1 MNSLFFFLPLI
12 LLGTPLRVPTDFY
25 SGAEKNGDDPGYA
38 PLIADRT
45 FRTLSDHIIDQD
57 AEWFDPSSVKQGDII
72 YLNLWYIEWFATTVH
87 DQIEFPYILLSCD
100 VGDWYP
106 NPQFQKLL
114 YDPKLSA
121 WFCRNIVFSY
131 HPKLFQIPMGQ
142 TDRYF
147 GYHWLPVLED
157 LSGQRPFEKI
167 HLLYMNFLPREFGD
181 RKKIVRLFENKP
193 YCFTRT
199 WSDQPYS
206 SITKGEYYK
215 ELAASEFV
223 LSPFGL
229 ESDCVR
235 TWETLI
241 LGSIPIVE
249 HTFLDPL
256 FEDLPVLVVH
266 DWEEIDE
273 GFLKEKKKELKL
285 KKLDKA
291 FFGYWER
298 LIRETQD
305 KVRKGDL
312 FFTQPEAAQFNPE
325 ELADLL
331 AILERSGQ
339 TNLVYRGF
347 LSAIHALQIAQAP
360 FLSKIQLFDPW
371 GSQQMVRSF
380 VKDPIL
386 LKNQKKITF
395 CSFKTFDTLFPL
407 QASQKRPIF
416 FDFSF
421 YRNSLMCDPDLK
433 KMRHS
438 LKKDL
443 FDLYA
448 LASPGTLFCGN
459 KIENEY
465 VQKVLNKL
473 SSELNL
479 SIERKGDF
487 WFFVK

>member
-1 MNSLFFFLPLI
+1 MNFLLFLIPLM
-12 LLGTPLRVPTDFY
+12 LWSGPLKVPSDFY
-25 SGAEKNGDDPGYA
+25 SGAEKNGNDPGYA
-38 PLIADRT
+38 PLMADRT
-45 FRTLSDHIIDQD
+45 FRTICDHIIDQD
-57 AEWFDPSSVKQGDII
+57 AEWFDPSSVKRGDII
-72 YLNLWYIEWFATTVH
+72 YLNLWYIEWFATVVH
-87 DQIEFPYILLSCD
+87 DQIQVPYILLSCD

-106 NPQFQKLL
+106 HPQFQKLL
-114 YDPKLSA
+114 YDSKLSA

-147 GYHWLPVLED
+147 GYQWLPFLKD
-157 LSGQRPFEKI
+157 LSEQRPFAKS
-167 HLLYMNFLPREFGD
+167 HFLYLNFLPREFGD
-181 RKKIVRLFENKP
+181 RSKIVRLFENEP

-199 WSDQPYS
+199 RSGQPYS
-206 SITKGEYYK
+206 SIIKGDYYK
-215 ELAASEFV
+215 EVAASEFV

-235 TWETLI
+235 TWETLV

-256 FEDLPVLVVH
+256 FDDLPVLIVH
-266 DWEEIDE
+266 DWEEINE
-273 GFLKEKKKELKL
+273 AFLNEKKGALKL

-291 FFGYWER
+291 FFGYWEE
-298 LIRETQD
+298 LIKETQN

-312 FFTQPEAAQFNPE
+312 FFTQPEAAQFTPE
-325 ELADLL
+325 ELSDLL
-331 AILERSGQ
+331 DILKGSGHS
-339 TNLVYRGF
+339 TLLYRGF
-347 LSAIHALQIAQAP
+347 LSAVHALQVAQAP
-360 FLSKIQLFDPW
+360 FLSKIQIFDPW
-371 GSQQMVRSF
+371 ASQQMVRAY
-380 VKDPIL
+380 VNDPIL

-407 QASQKRPIF
+407 QASQVRPIF

-421 YRNSLMCDPDLK
+421 YRNSLMRDPDLK

-443 FDLYA
+443 FDLYSMA
-448 LASPGTLFCGN
+448 HPGTLFCGN
-459 KIENEY
+459 KIHNEY
-465 VQKVLNKL
+465 VEKVLNKL
-473 SSELNL
+473 CVELNL
-479 SIERKGDF
+479 SLKTKGDF